1 MALTEPPRAGGD
13 LLPGSGSRPAPGRYL
28 VLGADGGIG
37 SRVCEALRGDGH
49 RVTGLDRPAIDLTRR
64 GELAAVMDRLWR
76 EQGPFDGLV
85 HSAGLFPAARA
96 VDTSEEMFD
105 EVLAVNARSALVA
118 GASLARLAIASGRTA
133 SVVVV
138 SSGAALRPQ
147 NGTVAYA
154 ASKAALEAVVRGLA
168 LETGP
173 SGIRVNAVAPG
184 FVDVHSTLNP
194 VPDHY
199 RAALAASSPQR
210 RLAVPDD
217 IVPSI
222 LWLLSPASSWINGQ
236 SLGVDGG
243 ASLGA
248 PDRPSWLATS
258 GPRAGADPGPAAASA
273 TSPRSP
279 E

>member
-1 MALTEPPRAGGD
+1 M
-13 LLPGSGSRPAPGRYL
+13 
-28 VLGADGGIG
+28 LGAEGGIG
-37 SRVCEALRGDGH
+37 TRVCTALREDGH
-49 RVTGLDRPAIDLTRR
+49 RVTGLDRPTVDLTER
-64 GELAAVMDRLWR
+64 GVLAGVLDRLWA

-85 HSAGLFPAARA
+85 HSAGLFPAVRA
-96 VDTSEEMFD
+96 VDTSEELFD
-105 EVLAVNARSALVA
+105 EVMAVNARSALVA
-118 GASLARLAIASGRTA
+118 AASVARLAIASGRTA

-138 SSGAALRPQ
+138 SSGAAVRPQ

-184 FVDVHSTLNP
+184 FVDVHSTVNP
-194 VPDHY
+194 VPDSY
-199 RAALAASSPQR
+199 RAALAAASPRQ
-210 RLAVPDD
+210 RLATPDD

-222 LWLLSPASSWINGQ
+222 LWLLSPASQWVNGQ

-243 ASLGA
+243 ASLGG
-248 PDRPSWLATS
+248 PDRPSWLTTS
-258 GPRAGADPGPAAASA
+258 SSQVEPTSQSLRPST

-279 E
+279 GAI